1 MAGNTRHTGMRTGTH
16 STRHGPRVNAGLLME
31 YSPQL
36 FCIVL
41 LYLQPFLHKLC
52 IALQEVDAPLRVL
65 VKVLKLVLWEE
76 VREHRQALSG
86 EDEVKELSPVIGFFF
101 CL

>member
-1 MAGNTRHTGMRTGTH
+1 MQTR
-16 STRHGPRVNAGLLME
+16 PCVYDRVDAGLLLE

-36 FCIVL
+36 LCIVL
-41 LYLQPFLHKLC
+41 LDLQPFLHKLC

-76 VREHRQALSG
+76 VQEHRRALSG
-86 EDEVKELSPVIGFFF
+86 EQEVRERSLSLAFLSKRGYMKK
-101 CL
+101 

>member
-1 MAGNTRHTGMRTGTH
+1 MIMCTSAH
-16 STRHGPRVNAGLLME
+16 STLCVPCVDAGLLLE

-65 VKVLKLVLWEE
+65 VNVLKLVLWEE
-76 VREHRQALSG
+76 VSKHRGALSG
-86 EDEVKELSPVIGFFF
+86 EQEVRKLSLSLASLSKTGYMKK
-101 CL
+101 